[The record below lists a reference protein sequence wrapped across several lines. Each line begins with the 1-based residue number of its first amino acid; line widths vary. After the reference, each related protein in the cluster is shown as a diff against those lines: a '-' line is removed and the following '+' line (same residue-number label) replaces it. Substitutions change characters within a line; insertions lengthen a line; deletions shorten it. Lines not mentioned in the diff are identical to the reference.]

1 MKHIIILGDGM
12 ADHAVERLGGKTPL
26 QYADKPMMDRLARE
40 GRCGRLI
47 TVPEGFPPG
56 SEVANTAILGY
67 DLNKVYEG
75 RGPLEA
81 ASIGYDMADDDFAI
95 RCNIITLEDGKII
108 THNGGNL
115 ETDDAR
121 VLIDY
126 LNETLAKPFNER
138 EGCERVKFITGIQY
152 RHLLIIKGGNKHI
165 VCNPPHDHPN
175 EPWRPLLIKSESI
188 SSDCPEP
195 SSHNGSVGCD
205 SVAAPP
211 TTLTPQQTATLLN
224 YLILRSQE
232 LLSRH
237 PYNLAKAAKGERQA
251 NSIWPWSGGYRPSMQ
266 TLMQQYPDIKTGT
279 VISAVDLIQG
289 IGRYAGLHI
298 VKVPGATGLAN
309 TNYEGKAQAAID
321 ALQHDDFV
329 FVHVEATDEAGHDGD
344 LDLKKRAINY
354 LDQRL
359 IRPII
364 EAIDQMSEPVC
375 VAVLPDHPTPVELRI
390 HVNEPVPFIIWHR
403 GIQPDAVQQYD
414 EVSCVSGSYGLLRL
428 AEFMHTFMN
437 EGK

>member
-1 MKHIIILGDGM
+1 M
-12 ADHAVERLGGKTPL
+12 ADYPIERLGGKTPL

-81 ASIGYDMADDDFAI
+81 ASIGYEMADDDLAI
-95 RCNIITLEDGKII
+95 RCNIITIEDGKII

-115 ETDDAR
+115 ETADAD
-121 VLIDY
+121 VLIKY
-126 LNETLAKPFNER
+126 LNEHLAKPINER

-152 RHLLIIKGGNKHI
+152 RHLLVIKGGNKHI

-175 EPWRPLLIKSESI
+175 ELWRPLLVT
-188 SSDCPEP
+188 PEP
-195 SSHNGSVGCD
+195 TVLSGSPAG
-205 SVAAPP
+205 
-211 TTLTPQQTATLLN
+211 TTRLTPQQTADLLN
-224 YLILRSQE
+224 ELIVRSQE
-232 LLSRH
+232 LLEKH
-237 PYNLAKAAKGERQA
+237 PYNINKVKNGERPA

-266 TLMQQYPDIKTGT
+266 TLMAQYPQVKSGA

-289 IGRYAGLHI
+289 IGKYAGLRI
-298 VKVPGATGLAN
+298 IKVSGATGLAN
-309 TNYEGKAQAAID
+309 TNYEGKAQAAIE

-344 LDLKKRAINY
+344 LDLKLRAINY

-364 EAIDQMSEPVC
+364 EAIEQMEEDVC
-375 VAVLPDHPTPVELRI
+375 VAVLPDHPTPVEMRI
-390 HVNEPVPFIIWHR
+390 HVNEPVPFIIWHK
-403 GIQPDAVQQYD
+403 GINPDEVQQYD
-414 EVSCVSGSYGLLRL
+414 EVSCVNGAYGLLRL
-428 AEFMHTFMN
+428 QEFMKVLMKT
-437 EGK
+437 E